1 MGTDEIE
8 VTAAVTE
15 PRKLEPWEIAGLT
28 KEMRD
33 ALEIP
38 AFLRRGDPAC
48 TVGQSQPSARS
59 PARPMPPPPTPATAA
74 AAAVSGGSSSGSKP
88 NNNPGVTGTFD
99 FNQYRVDPAEIETK
113 IKSEAD
119 RRWRNWMPT
128 KEDRKRPRRS
138 WYERQVRKEFY
149 P

>member
-15 PRKLEPWEIAGLT
+15 PRRLEPWEAAGMT
-28 KEMRD
+28 KDLWD

-38 AFLRRGDPAC
+38 TFLLRGHPDCKVSASPPAWP
-48 TVGQSQPSARS
+48 TSRTPTA
-59 PARPMPPPPTPATAA
+59 PAPAAP
-74 AAAVSGGSSSGSKP
+74 VSDGSSSGESSKP
-88 NNNPGVTGTFD
+88 PGTLD
-99 FNQYRVDPAEIETK
+99 FSQFRVDPAEIETK
-113 IKSEAD
+113 IKAEAD

-128 KEDRKRPRRS
+128 KEDRTRPRKS
-138 WYERQVRKEFY
+138 WYEKQVRKEFY